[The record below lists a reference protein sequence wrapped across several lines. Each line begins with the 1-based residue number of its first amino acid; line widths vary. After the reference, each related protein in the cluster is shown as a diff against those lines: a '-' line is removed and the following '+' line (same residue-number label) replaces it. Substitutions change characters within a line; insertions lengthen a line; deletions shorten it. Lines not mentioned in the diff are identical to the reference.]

1 MKRTR
6 GFTLLEIMIVVAI
19 IGMLAAVVAV
29 SYQHHIIYAQR
40 TRVQSDFQS
49 LKDAIEMFK
58 LQKHRLP
65 ASLDELVASKFLEK
79 PPLDPWGHAYVF
91 ATTGSTYSLLSY
103 GADGIPGG
111 TDENADITPDNV
123 DSLLAGNG

>member
-40 TRVQSDFQS
+40 TRVQADFQS
-49 LKDAIEMFK
+49 LRDSIEMFK

-65 ASLDELVASKFLEK
+65 ASLDELVSSKYLAKE
-79 PPLDPWGHAYVF
+79 PLDPWGHAYVLTS
-91 ATTGSTYSLLSY
+91 AGGSYSFLCY

-111 TDENADITPDNV
+111 TDENADITPENV